1 MRRTARFR
9 VPAEALILAVCA
21 AYLASLIAHGRFHQD
36 DFRAYRMAA
45 GAFVAGQPLYFVTG
59 PESPFLYRY
68 APPVALGFLPFAG
81 LPNDVAALA
90 WYAIDALLVVALWRL
105 LRREGVLR
113 PWASLAFFAAIGVTL
128 ERELGVGNVNLL
140 LLVATLAA
148 ITLLAEGRTL
158 ASGLALAGTVLA
170 KPPSVLAALPL
181 VRRRPSL
188 ALVFAASLVVLAA
201 LPLPFYGL
209 AGTIALYREYARSLT
224 DFQATYGET
233 FKYHATTAGLLER
246 LVASAGL
253 LLPRAA
259 YLAAGACV
267 SLAVSAAALV
277 RFRDAPRAAWIAL
290 ALVPLTATADT
301 NVFVFAAPLVWWL
314 LAERQHARWPRI
326 LDAWLVVALVLF
338 GGNWHDLWG
347 RARSVQFA
355 DLGLHGVGTWL
366 LVALAFA
373 VPAREHQPDVNPH
386 A

>member
-1 MRRTARFR
+1 MRPTRFR
-9 VPAEALILAVCA
+9 VPAEAIILLACA
-21 AYLASLIAHGRFHQD
+21 GYLASLIAHGRFHQD

-45 GAFVAGQPLYFVTG
+45 GEFVAGRPLYFVTG

-105 LRREGVLR
+105 LRREGVLK
-113 PWASLAFFAAIGVTL
+113 PAFALAFFATIGVTL

-140 LLVATLAA
+140 GLVATLTA
-148 ITLLAEGRTL
+148 IALLDARRTA

-170 KPPSVLAALPL
+170 KPPNALALLPL
-181 VRRRPSL
+181 ARRRPAVAL
-188 ALVFAASLVVLAA
+188 AFAASLAVLAA
-201 LPLPFYGL
+201 LPLPFYGA
-209 AGTIALYREYARSLT
+209 AGTVALYREYARSLA

-246 LVASAGL
+246 LAGGAGL

-259 YLAAGACV
+259 WLATGAFV
-267 SLAVSAAALV
+267 SLAVTAVALV
-277 RFRDAPRAAWIAL
+277 RFGDAPRAAWIAL

-314 LAERQHARWPRI
+314 LAERQRTRWPRI
-326 LDAWLVVALVLF
+326 LDAWLVAGLVLF

-347 RARSVQFA
+347 RARSVAFA
-355 DLGLHGVGTWL
+355 DFGLHGVGAWL
-366 LVALAFA
+366 LIGLALA
-373 VPAREHQPDVNPH
+373 RPDSTSASRTMPH
-386 A
+386 